1 MNSREQIQAAW
12 LKQVEAAAERYGA
25 TEAKREDIEQIRDM
39 KHSPVVDSPE
49 QISARAQ
56 RLAASGKMPVE
67 AIVEAG
73 RAEPADR
80 IATLERIIGASNELQ
95 PANFLARGA
104 RTAATVARISMIRN
118 GREIPL
124 GTGFLVSPRL
134 LLTNNHVLPD
144 LDTAR
149 QVVVDF
155 GAETTIDND
164 PCLPLRFHLDPD
176 FFVTDEHLDFTLVPV
191 LPRTDGKPPGD
202 VVGWWNRLI
211 MDQGKIVVGE
221 AMNIIGHPMGRLK
234 EIGIRKNQLDLQL
247 DHFLHYSTDTEPGNS
262 GSPVFNDQWEVV
274 ALHHSGVP
282 RTDEQGRILRRDGT
296 VWRQGDGDDAIA
308 WTANEGV
315 RISAILR
322 HLACLPRSARDEE
335 LLAELGPGCG
345 LAAGPSA
352 AIPHL
357 APVEEHVEP
366 ATPAPTPR
374 ESTGLRGGVT
384 ARAGAFGGTRHLL
397 FLHGRSQHG
406 RDPELLRREWTAGL
420 NKGLT
425 LAGLSPLD
433 PSDAYF
439 PFYGDR
445 LAALLQPLERTT
457 LAPETMAVDHALAM
471 APATPPARQLYEE
484 ILQNAAADAGMPA
497 EDGPPEDRIEVEGL
511 GSIGSAIVSKLQ
523 RQLSWLAARSDL
535 DELII
540 AQVFRDVSTYLA
552 DEQIRQAVLDCV
564 LETVPASG
572 QLTLVSHSLGTVV
585 AMDLLTRLQPQLDVA
600 VLVTLGSP
608 LGLDSVHDKLL
619 VRGPHRP
626 ARVGDWLNAWSAVDP
641 ITIGCPLRH
650 IWKGQLREIPVDN
663 PKERAHSIAEYLAHP
678 AVAQAIHNGVVPAT
692 TGT

>member
-1 MNSREQIQAAW
+1 MNSREQIQAA
-12 LKQVEAAAERYGA
+12 LLTQIEAAAGRYAA
-25 TEAKREDIEQIRDM
+25 TETKREDIEQLRKKKD
-39 KHSPVVDSPE
+39 SPVVDSPE

-56 RLAASGKMPVE
+56 RLAASGEMPVE
-67 AIVEAG
+67 AMIEVG
-73 RAEPADR
+73 RTEPSDR
-80 IATLERIIGASNELQ
+80 ITTLERIIGASNELQ

-104 RTAATVARISMIRN
+104 RTAATVARISLLRN
-118 GREIPL
+118 GREIPM

-144 LDTAR
+144 QDTAR
-149 QVVVDF
+149 QVVVEF
-155 GAETTIDND
+155 CAETTIDNA
-164 PCLPLRFHLDPD
+164 PCLALRFRLDPD

-191 LPRTDGKPPGD
+191 RPGTDGKPPGD

-211 MDQGKIVVGE
+211 LQQGKIVIGE

-282 RTDEQGRILRRDGT
+282 RTDAQGRILRRDGT
-296 VWRQGDGDDAIA
+296 LWHRDDGDDAIA

-322 HLACLPRSARDEE
+322 HLAGLQRSARDHE
-335 LLAELGPGCG
+335 LLAELGPDSG

-352 AIPHL
+352 TIPGL
-357 APVEEHVEP
+357 APAEDHTELVTRP
-366 ATPAPTPR
+366 ATPR
-374 ESTGLRGGVT
+374 ESTGLRRGVT

-439 PFYGDR
+439 PYYGDR
-445 LAALLQPLERTT
+445 LAALLQPLERAT

-471 APATPPARQLYEE
+471 APTAPPARRLYEQ
-484 ILQNAAADAGMPA
+484 ILQNAAADAGMPV
-497 EDGPPEDRIEVEGL
+497 DVEEPARPTEMEGFGSL
-511 GSIGSAIVSKLQ
+511 GAAIVSTLQ
-523 RQLSWLAARSDL
+523 RQLSWVAARSDL

-540 AQVFRDVSTYLA
+540 AQVFRDVATYLA
-552 DEQIRQAVLDCV
+552 DEQIRRAVLDCV

-572 QLTLVSHSLGTVV
+572 RLTLVSHSLGTVV

-600 VLVTLGSP
+600 VFVTLGSP
-608 LGLDSVHDKLL
+608 LGLDAVHDKLL

-626 ARVGDWLNAWSAVDP
+626 ERVGDWLNAWSAVDP
-641 ITIGCPLRH
+641 ITIGSPLRH

-678 AVAQAIHNGVVPAT
+678 AVAQAIHTGVVSPT
-692 TGT
+692 T

>member
-1 MNSREQIQAAW
+1 MNSREGIQAAF
-12 LKQVEAAAERYGA
+12 LKQIEAAAERYIA
-25 TEAKREDIEQIRDM
+25 TKTNREDIEQLRRM
-39 KHSPVVDSPE
+39 KDSPVVDSPE

-56 RLAASGKMPVE
+56 RLVARGEMPVE
-67 AIVEAG
+67 AMIEVG

-80 IATLERIIGASNELQ
+80 IATFERMIGTSNDLQ

-104 RTAATVARISMIRN
+104 RTAATVGRISLLCN
-118 GREIPL
+118 GREIPM

-144 LDTAR
+144 QDTAR
-149 QVVVDF
+149 QAVVEF
-155 GAETTIDND
+155 GAETTIDNESS
-164 PCLPLRFHLDPD
+164 LPLRFCLDPD

-191 LPRTDGKPPGD
+191 RSGADGKPPGD

-211 MDQGKIVVGE
+211 MDLGKIVIGE

-296 VWRQGDGDDAIA
+296 LWRRGDGDDAIA
-308 WTANEGV
+308 WIANEGV
-315 RISAILR
+315 RISVILK
-322 HLACLPRSARDEE
+322 HLAGLQHSPRDQE
-335 LLAELGPGCG
+335 LLAELGPDSG

-352 AIPHL
+352 TIPQLVPTEDH
-357 APVEEHVEP
+357 AKVV
-366 ATPAPTPR
+366 TRAPTPR
-374 ESTGLRGGVT
+374 ESTGLRRGLT
-384 ARAGAFGGTRHLL
+384 ARAGAFGGTRHLV

-406 RDPELLRREWTAGL
+406 RDPELLRREWAAGL

-425 LAGLSPLD
+425 LAGLSTLA

-439 PFYGDR
+439 PYYGDR
-445 LAALLQPLERTT
+445 LAALLQSTEGVT

-471 APATPPARQLYEE
+471 APTTPEARQLYEQ

-497 EDGPPEDRIEVEGL
+497 DEEQPAGRMEMEGF
-511 GSIGSAIVSKLQ
+511 GSVGAVIVSKLQ
-523 RQLSWLAARSDL
+523 RQLRWIAARSDL

-540 AQVFRDVSTYLA
+540 AQAFGDVATYLA
-552 DEQIRQAVLDCV
+552 VERIRQAVLDCV

-572 QLTLVSHSLGTVV
+572 RLTLVSHSLGTVV
-585 AMDLLTRLQPQLDVA
+585 AMDLLTREPQLDVA
-600 VLVTLGSP
+600 VFVTLGSP
-608 LGLDSVHDKLL
+608 LGLDAVHGKLL
-619 VRGPHRP
+619 RGPHRP
-626 ARVGDWLNAWSAVDP
+626 ESVGDWLNAWSAVDP
-641 ITIGCPLRH
+641 ITIGCPLSQV
-650 IWKGQLREIPVDN
+650 WDGQLREIPVDN
-663 PKERAHSIAEYLAHP
+663 PSEEAHSIAEYLAHP
-678 AVAQAIHNGVVPAT
+678 AVAQAIHNGVVSAT
-692 TGT
+692 T

>member
-1 MNSREQIQAAW
+1 MNSRIQAAW
-12 LKQVEAAAERYGA
+12 LKQIEAAAERYDA
-25 TEAKREDIEQIRDM
+25 TETKREDIEQLRRM
-39 KHSPVVDSPE
+39 KDSTVVDSPE

-56 RLAASGKMPVE
+56 RLAASGEMPVE
-67 AIVEAG
+67 AMIEVG
-73 RAEPADR
+73 RTEPSDR
-80 IATLERIIGASNELQ
+80 ITTLERIIGASNELQ

-104 RTAATVARISMIRN
+104 RTAATVARISLIRN
-118 GREIPL
+118 GREIPM

-134 LLTNNHVLPD
+134 LLTNNHVLAD
-144 LDTAR
+144 QDTAR
-149 QVVVDF
+149 QVVVEF
-155 GAETTIDND
+155 GAETTIDNN
-164 PCLPLRFHLDPD
+164 PCLPLRFRLDPD

-191 LPRTDGKPPGD
+191 RPGTDGKPPGD

-211 MDQGKIVVGE
+211 RDQGKIVIGE

-282 RTDEQGRILRRDGT
+282 CTDEQGRILRRDGT

-315 RISAILR
+315 RISAILG
-322 HLACLPRSARDEE
+322 HLAGLPRSARDEE
-335 LLAELGPGCG
+335 LLAELGPDCG
-345 LAAGPSA
+345 LVAGPSA
-352 AIPHL
+352 FDRI
-357 APVEEHVEP
+357 APAEDSIEP
-366 ATPAPTPR
+366 AAPAATPR
-374 ESTGLRGGVT
+374 ESTGVRGGVT

-433 PSDAYF
+433 PADAYF

-471 APATPPARQLYEE
+471 APPTPQARQLYDQ
-484 ILQNAAADAGMPA
+484 ILQNAAADAGMPSDDDQPA
-497 EDGPPEDRIEVEGL
+497 QAIEVEGL

-535 DELII
+535 DELVI
-540 AQVFRDVSTYLA
+540 AQVFRDVATYLA
-552 DEQIRQAVLDCV
+552 DERIRQAVLDCV

-572 QLTLVSHSLGTVV
+572 RLTLVSHSLGTVV

-608 LGLDSVHDKLL
+608 LGLDAVHDKLL
-619 VRGPHRP
+619 VAGPHRP
-626 ARVGDWLNAWSAVDP
+626 ERVGDWLNAWSAVDP

-678 AVAQAIHNGVVPAT
+678 AVAQAIHSGVASTT

>member
-12 LKQVEAAAERYGA
+12 LKQVEAAAGRYVA
-25 TEAKREDIEQIRDM
+25 TETKREDIEQRRKIKDN
-39 KHSPVVDSPE
+39 PVVDSPE

-56 RLAASGKMPVE
+56 RLATSGEMPVE
-67 AIVEAG
+67 AMIEVG
-73 RAEPADR
+73 RIEPSDR
-80 IATLERIIGASNELQ
+80 ITTLERIIGASNELQ

-104 RTAATVARISMIRN
+104 RIAATVARISLIRN
-118 GREIPL
+118 GRDVPM

-144 LDTAR
+144 QDTAR
-149 QVVVDF
+149 QVVIEF

-164 PCLPLRFHLDPD
+164 PRLPVRFRLDPD

-191 LPRTDGKPPGD
+191 RPGTDGKSAGD
-202 VVGWWNRLI
+202 AVGWWNRLI
-211 MDQGKIVVGE
+211 VDQGKIVIGE

-282 RTDEQGRILRRDGT
+282 RTDDQGRILRRDGT
-296 VWRQGDGDDAIA
+296 VWHQGDGDDAIA

-315 RISAILR
+315 RVSAILR
-322 HLACLPRSARDEE
+322 HLAGLQRSGRDQE
-335 LLAELGPGCG
+335 LLAELGPESG

-352 AIPHL
+352 ITLGL
-357 APVEEHVEP
+357 APAEDRIEP
-366 ATPAPTPR
+366 VTAVPTPR
-374 ESTGLRGGVT
+374 ESTGLRGGVI

-445 LAALLQPLERTT
+445 MAALLQPLERTT

-471 APATPPARQLYEE
+471 APATPPARQLYEQ

-497 EDGPPEDRIEVEGL
+497 EDDLPADRIEVEGL
-511 GSIGSAIVSKLQ
+511 GSIGSALVSKLQ

-540 AQVFRDVSTYLA
+540 AQVFRDVATYLA

-585 AMDLLTRLQPQLDVA
+585 AMDLLTRLEPQLDVS

-608 LGLDSVHDKLL
+608 LGLDAVHDKLL

-678 AVAQAIHNGVVPAT
+678 AVAQAIHSGVVSTT